1 MQVGTAESSPSEL
14 VTGWLNVTDLPT
26 GTPERLPVLIAEG
39 EEDGPTLWIT
49 ASIHGNE
56 VTALATAQDVMRDGL
71 ESKIRGTVVCL
82 PNLNPAGL
90 RRTTRTSYY
99 HGDDPNRYFPDP
111 DADGSRPPRVQEL
124 INERVFDAFA
134 DSADALVDLHTA
146 QVGSIPFVIRDRVLY
161 GNAEPRSADDRA
173 TTPRGTERDEDD
185 ARDLADELERFV
197 DAYDFPVINEY
208 AAEEYV
214 EQNLQR
220 STAGA
225 ALNSAGIPAFT
236 VELGGFEVV
245 EEDTREKGV
254 VGLLNV
260 MRELDMLPG
269 GVEPTGLDAPVDF
282 PVKRAV
288 HPHTETAGIVR
299 HRVEAGETFE
309 EGDVIA
315 DIVTPHGEPKAVVET
330 DHDGYV
336 VGRYHGVAAYENDPV
351 TSLAV
356 RDDGDLVVPR
366 SRE

>member
-1 MQVGTAESSPSEL
+1 MQE
-14 VTGWLNVTDLPT
+14 N
-26 GTPERLPVLIAEG
+26 
-39 EEDGPTLWIT
+39 
-49 ASIHGNE
+49 
-56 VTALATAQDVMRDGL
+56 L

-90 RRTTRTSYY
+90 RQTSRTSYY

-124 INERVFDAFA
+124 IDGRIYDAFE

-161 GNAEPRSADDRA
+161 GSERNEAEAN
-173 TTPRGTERDEDD
+173 E
-185 ARDLADELERFV
+185 LADELERVV

-220 STAGA
+220 STAGS
-225 ALNSAGIPAFT
+225 ALNNAGIPAFT

-245 EEDTREKGV
+245 EEDTRAKGV

-269 GVEPTGLDAPVDF
+269 DPKPTGLSAPVDF

-288 HPHTETAGIVR
+288 HPHTDTAGIVR
-299 HRVEAGETFE
+299 HRVEAGDTFE
-309 EGDVIA
+309 EGDVLA
-315 DIVTPHGEPKAVVET
+315 DIVTPHGESKATVES

-336 VGRYHGVAAYENDPV
+336 VGRYHGVSAYENDPLA
-351 TSLAV
+351 SLAV

-366 SRE
+366 EQK